1 MTLLKGN
8 DYKDINVAL
17 LSLEADIKNKITNF
31 DTSVIDR
38 QLAEINSR
46 IDKINAGGNNSS
58 AEINDIRY
66 EIENINSKLNG
77 NSVRI
82 ENIEQKLSDIFSAE
96 NKVTDFNA
104 TTDSG
109 IYYWATDAANRPSD
123 YGVLLVNKHDGG
135 STTSLWI
142 NQIAYGTNSKIYFR
156 QNINSAG
163 WTEWK
168 AVAFDGEITAKKVAN
183 ALTVNGKTYDGS
195 SAVDAGVQLVA
206 NGGTGVTTQADINKA
221 FISNL
226 GVGNDD
232 VTDGTEFVSSW
243 ASDNGFAE
251 TADGALNKP
260 YKRQFIKVWN
270 YIKGKISS
278 VLGLTKDT
286 YGGTAAAILDYVKG
300 TPIKVR
306 WGGSGI
312 DSAEWYPAFNA
323 DGSALEPINRTN
335 IHAGTADC
343 ARNMYYQNLDLSAL
357 DKTKFYPLVS
367 LPSFAFAEVAICS
380 ENGPG
385 SMDYNQNRIHFDMS
399 THGWTDLPPTL
410 NIREYACFDN
420 NEVTIGCIGR
430 GVHSGAWAIW
440 LRGGLHYVCF
450 SRDCNLSLKTSDY
463 TSGDEVYTV
472 GTNYYGGSNTN
483 VSIWFTPQS
492 TITEGAYSSR
502 QITAT
507 EIKATGNFYGNLSG
521 KADTAG
527 TADFTTG
534 VKYTGESYGCI
545 SAHQTSGSFNN
556 SSADWASYI
565 ICNHQDGTTY
575 YHQMLRL
582 PFFSDTIQLQRRV
595 NGELQGW
602 KNVAVME
609 NENTWSGT
617 QTFNTAKASSKM
629 VIPIGAPSNLED
641 GCIWI
646 S

>member
-1 MTLLKGN
+1 MTLLKDN
-8 DYKDINVAL
+8 NYREINAAL
-17 LSLEADIKNKITNF
+17 LSLAADINKITNL
-31 DTSVIDR
+31 DTSVIDK
-38 QLAEINSR
+38 QLAEINNR
-46 IDKINAGGNNSS
+46 IDKINAGGNNTS
-58 AEINDIRY
+58 AAINDIRY
-66 EIENINSKLNG
+66 EIEDINSKLKV
-77 NSVRI
+77 NSSKI

-96 NKVTDFNA
+96 SKVTDFNT

-109 IYYWATDAANRPSD
+109 IYYWVDDAANRPTD
-123 YGVLLVNKHDGG
+123 YGVLLVNKYDGG
-135 STTSLWI
+135 DSATSIWI
-142 NQIAYGTNSKIYFR
+142 NQIAYGTNGKIYFR
-156 QNINSAG
+156 QNINSG
-163 WTEWK
+163 NWTEWK
-168 AVAFDGEITAKKVAN
+168 AVAFDGEITANKVAN

-195 SAVDAGVQLVA
+195 EAVDAGVQTVE

-221 FISNL
+221 FIGNL
-226 GVGNDD
+226 AVGNDN

-251 TADGALNKP
+251 TTDGAVNVP
-260 YKRQFIKVWN
+260 FKRQFVKVWN

-278 VLGLTKDT
+278 VLGLTKDN
-286 YGGTAAAILDYVKG
+286 YGG
-300 TPIKVR
+300 
-306 WGGSGI
+306 
-312 DSAEWYPAFNA
+312 
-323 DGSALEPINRTN
+323 
-335 IHAGTADC
+335 
-343 ARNMYYQNLDLSAL
+343 
-357 DKTKFYPLVS
+357 
-367 LPSFAFAEVAICS
+367 
-380 ENGPG
+380 
-385 SMDYNQNRIHFDMS
+385 
-399 THGWTDLPPTL
+399 
-410 NIREYACFDN
+410 
-420 NEVTIGCIGR
+420 
-430 GVHSGAWAIW
+430 
-440 LRGGLHYVCF
+440 
-450 SRDCNLSLKTSDY
+450 
-463 TSGDEVYTV
+463 
-472 GTNYYGGSNTN
+472 
-483 VSIWFTPQS
+483 
-492 TITEGAYSSR
+492 
-502 QITAT
+502 
-507 EIKATGNFYGNLSG
+507 KAS
-521 KADTAG
+521 TAG